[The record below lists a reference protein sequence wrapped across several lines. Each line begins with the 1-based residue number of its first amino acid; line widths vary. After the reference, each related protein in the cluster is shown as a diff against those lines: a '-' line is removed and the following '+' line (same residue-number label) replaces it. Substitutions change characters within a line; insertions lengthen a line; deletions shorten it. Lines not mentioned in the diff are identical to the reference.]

1 MTIETMRD
9 KFIAI
14 ENELNSTFK
23 ERRDEVRG
31 LLIGLLAR
39 QHVLLLG
46 PPGTAKSAMVED
58 LCTRIG
64 GKYFRWLL
72 SKTTTPE
79 ELYGPVSLAALEKD
93 SYRRVTAGKAP
104 EADLWFLDE
113 IWKSNSAVL
122 NMNLSALNERLF
134 FNDGTP
140 TVLPLQMAVGASN
153 ELPEGDEL
161 SALWDRFLLRYM
173 VGYIRDPRNFA
184 AMLTGNGG
192 KAGTRTTVTM
202 DELKAAQDEAAQVD
216 ITKIVRH
223 LAGLRQEMNKL
234 HIPVSD
240 RRWKQ
245 SLDLVKAHAWLR
257 EGCKEEDQDRTEATE
272 EGQARMEATEE
283 DLEILSH
290 ALWQTPDQRVQ
301 VKQTIMALANPIIQA
316 VNDLMDEA
324 VETYQNAMATPEDKA
339 TDAGRE
345 ANKKF
350 RMVQHKLEGLFNDAQ
365 AKGKDTSRIQEARAQ
380 VDVWNKEVVSKCLG
394 I

>member
-1 MTIETMRD
+1 MRN
-9 KFIAI
+9 KFSAI
-14 ENELNSTFK
+14 ENELNGSFK
-23 ERRDEVRG
+23 ERRDETRG

-64 GKYFRWLL
+64 GRYFRWLL

-79 ELYGPVSLAALEKD
+79 ELYGPVSLAALEND
-93 SYRRVTAGKAP
+93 SYRRVTTGKAP

-140 TVLPLQMAVGASN
+140 TMLPLQMAVGASN

-173 VGYIRDPRNFA
+173 VAYIRDPRNFA

-192 KAGTRTTVTM
+192 AASTRTTISM
-202 DELKAAQDEAAQVD
+202 DELDSAQAAVAQVD
-216 ITKIVRH
+216 IAKIVRH

-245 SLDLVKAHAWLR
+245 SLDLVKAHAWLQ
-257 EGCKEEDQDRTEATE
+257 GRT
-272 EGQARMEATEE
+272 EATEE
-283 DLEILSH
+283 DLEILAH

-301 VKQTIMALANPIIQA
+301 VKQTIMALANPIVQA

-324 VETYQNAMATPEDKA
+324 VETYQNAMAAPEDKA

-345 ANKKF
+345 SNKKF
-350 RMVQHKLEGLFNDAQ
+350 KMVLHKLEGLLNDAQ
-365 AKGKDTSRIQEARAQ
+365 AKGKDTGRIQEAREQ
-380 VDVWNKEVVSKCLG
+380 VASWNKEVVEKCLG